1 MAFVKGLGTNNG
13 NWKQNNNINNTLETV
28 NLFPEEVTN
37 IIYVSAVYDHYICFL
52 SSDGKLYQT
61 NPNSF
66 QSKLKAF
73 ENLPPMKCV
82 DSGFY
87 HFFAISDEEIPKVY
101 GWGRNGYH
109 QIGLNNNNTSRVD
122 KPTLVQAL
130 NDKKI
135 DSVHPSGYSSLV
147 LSSIDQIVYGC
158 GQNSNGELGI
168 ISTNQNAMIKL
179 HENVVKVFSGHSEHS
194 FIIKTDG
201 EIYSFGYNQDGQYGS
216 GTTGT
221 QKTPQKLKFEFSA
234 EEVSQIVSGFEMTAL
249 LTTDGRLF
257 VSGSNNNTGFGSS
270 CTKLTE
276 YHQFKNKKKII
287 TNIAAGYNFLVYLT
301 EDNEIWTGGNFNGNN
316 SLKKITN
323 LSENEL
329 SFNTIRC
336 CDFNSF
342 FLFRSE
348 TKSYLSQD
356 LGKLLENGHFSD
368 CKIKNIPAHKL
379 LIEARLDHDFDEISK
394 YLEES
399 CQLKDIENLLQ
410 WVYCDEIRNQK
421 KTIEILNHFGIQKPQ
436 KTKLLK
442 NDLRKLLFDE
452 ETSDFTLVVQ
462 NDENE
467 DDNEDYDEEDIE
479 EEELAVHKFILAARS
494 GLFLDLFQNLDKNL
508 KKVKDYSKKSLDT
521 IELLIAFLYTD
532 EIPITADT
540 DQELVKEEFEDIIEY
555 YQLNPKIPILNI
567 FDQCALK

>member
-13 NWKQNNNINNTLETV
+13 NWKQNNNNNNALETV

-52 SSDGKLYQT
+52 SSDDKLYQS

-87 HFFAISDEEIPKVY
+87 HFFSISDEEIPKVY

-109 QIGLNNNNTSRVD
+109 QIGLNNNNTTRVD

-130 NDKKI
+130 KDKKI
-135 DSVHPSGYSSLV
+135 GSVHPSGYSSLV
-147 LSSIDQIVYGC
+147 LSSEDQIVYGC
-158 GQNSNGELGI
+158 GQNSSGELGI

-201 EIYSFGYNQDGQYGS
+201 EIYAFGYNQGGQYGN
-216 GTTGT
+216 GTILT
-221 QKTPQKLKFEFSA
+221 QDTPQKVKLEFAA
-234 EEVSQIVSGFEMTAL
+234 EEISKMVSGYKMTAL
-249 LTTDGRLF
+249 VTTDGFYL
-257 VSGSNNNTGFGSS
+257 
-270 CTKLTE
+270 CL
-276 YHQFKNKKKII
+276 KII
-287 TNIAAGYNFLVYLT
+287 KNIAAGYGYLVYLT
-301 EDNEIWTGGNFNGNN
+301 EDNEIWTGGNFNNNN

-329 SFNTIRC
+329 SFNTLRC
-336 CDFNSF
+336 CDFSTF

-348 TKSYLSQD
+348 TNSYLSQD

-368 CKIKNIPAHKL
+368 CKIKNIPVHKL

-410 WVYCDEIRNQK
+410 WIYCDEIRNQK

-436 KTKLLK
+436 KNETFKK

-508 KKVKDYSKKSLDT
+508 KKVKDYSKK
-521 IELLIAFLYTD
+521 
-532 EIPITADT
+532 
-540 DQELVKEEFEDIIEY
+540 IIRY
-555 YQLNPKIPILNI
+555 N
-567 FDQCALK
+567 